1 LFVDQTPEVALLDEL
16 QLAILAAYG
25 RYRKLIKKYTKTD
38 VLILDEWLL
47 TDLSKD
53 EANILLEIT
62 VARQKTTSSIYRSQ
76 ID

>member
-1 LFVDQTPEVALLDEL
+1 MFVDQTPEVALLDEL